1 MVKPFFSRSR
11 PRRSLEPRS
20 DSPSR
25 RVASDAERL
34 VAEAHCL
41 EAEADSVLRED
52 PGALPL
58 LEVRPGPGRTR
69 IVRVEALREAA
80 RQERSL
86 PGRRVRLARHLLREA
101 DARYWEAA
109 QTMAVLVRRHSS
121 FVVRRRRLASD
132 LNDVIQVGMLGAHA
146 GAQRYEPTT
155 NATFA
160 TYVFYWVKVEI
171 DRYASS
177 SDAVEVPG
185 HAREAML
192 HVLKHRDFSNPAAAS
207 MARRARSALF
217 ETTRLDE
224 LCQLSEGKEG
234 DRRMDRL
241 ASEELLSDD
250 VVASRQLAGLV
261 LEHVGCLPEV
271 ERRVIELR
279 FGLLDDHEMLH
290 SEIAPR
296 IGLSRQR
303 VSQLEAQAV
312 KRLSRLMKDV
322 LVDTG
327 GVKE

>member
-1 MVKPFFSRSR
+1 MVRPLPSSSSRSGQG
-11 PRRSLEPRS
+11 E
-20 DSPSR
+20 
-25 RVASDAERL
+25 AERL
-34 VAEAHCL
+34 IVEAHRL

-52 PGALPL
+52 PGALLL

-69 IVRVEALREAA
+69 VVRVEALREAA

-86 PGRRVRLARHLLREA
+86 PDRQVRLARHLLREA

-109 QTMAVLVRRHSS
+109 QTMASLVRRHSA

-132 LNDVIQVGMLGAHA
+132 LDDVIQVGMLGAHA
-146 GAQRYEPTT
+146 GAQRYEPM
-155 NATFA
+155 ADVAFA

-177 SDAVEVPG
+177 SDAVEVPS

-224 LCQLSEGKEG
+224 LCRLGEGKEG
-234 DRRMDRL
+234 DRLVDRI
-241 ASEELLSDD
+241 ASEAPSSDE
-250 VVASRQLAGLV
+250 VVASKQLAGLA
-261 LEHVGCLPEV
+261 LEHVGRLPEV

-279 FGLLDDHEMLH
+279 FGLLDGQEKLH
-290 SEIAPR
+290 SEIGPKV
-296 IGLSRQR
+296 GLSRQR
-303 VSQLEAQAV
+303 ISQLEAQAM
-312 KRLSRLMKDV
+312 KRLSRSVKSV
-322 LVDTG
+322 LLDTDR
-327 GVKE
+327 VKE